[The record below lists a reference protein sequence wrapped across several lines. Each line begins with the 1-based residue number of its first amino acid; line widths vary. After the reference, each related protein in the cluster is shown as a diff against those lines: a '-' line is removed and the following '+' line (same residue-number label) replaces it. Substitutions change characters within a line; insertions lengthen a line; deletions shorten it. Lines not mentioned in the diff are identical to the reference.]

1 MADGNVGN
9 LWMYLGIKDA
19 VSKELNR
26 IADSMTGVDAKTK
39 KAQESMRK
47 LAEENL
53 AGKNVAFLD
62 RLKKTIG
69 DSTKEA
75 KELQVV
81 FEAIRSVRGG
91 FTSLNWSVGAKDLNE
106 YYGIIMKIKDAL
118 DKLYTRGLTASGDKM
133 WGSMTGALKVLEGI
147 SKIKEEG
154 GFFFENFFKT
164 DKAKAGL
171 ENLQREIIK
180 LQKE

>member
-1 MADGNVGN
+1 MADGNVGS
-9 LWMYLGIKDA
+9 LWMSLGIKDA

-91 FTSLNWSVGAKDLNE
+91 FTSLNWSVGAKGLNE

-133 WGSMTGALKVLEGI
+133 WGSMTGALNVLDGI

-154 GFFFENFFKT
+154 GFFLKIFSKP
-164 DKAKAGL
+164 
-171 ENLQREIIK
+171 IK
-180 LQKE
+180 LRQGLRIFNAR